1 MRKAHKTLINCDPLQ
16 AKASRDWQAAR
27 EQRKALRK
35 QKMREAHAKQV
46 AEALANGVKVQTVP
60 YNTTGKGP
68 KVFVKSHK
76 QQLREAQETIQRL
89 EHQLAKAKAFAKH
102 DFYDSPAWQR
112 LRYEALRRANG
123 CCELCGM
130 SKSDGVIIQVD
141 HIKPRS
147 KYPEL
152 ELDPNNLQVLCK
164 PCNLGKSNRDAT
176 DWRKPVLKVIGGN

>member
-1 MRKAHKTLINCDPLQ
+1 MARAHKILINCDPAQ
-16 AKASRDWQAAR
+16 AKASREWQSAR
-27 EQRKALRK
+27 EQKKIARK
-35 QKMREAHAKQV
+35 QRMREAHEKQV
-46 AEALANGVKVQTVP
+46 AEAIANGVKVQAVP
-60 YNTTGKGP
+60 YNVTGKGP

-76 QQLREAQETIQRL
+76 EQLRDAQAMIQRL
-89 EHQLAKAKAFAKH
+89 EHQLAKAKAYAKH

-112 LRYEALRRANG
+112 LRYDALRRANG

-130 SKSDGVIIQVD
+130 SKADGVIIQVD

-147 KYPEL
+147 LFPHLEL
-152 ELDPNNLQVLCK
+152 EPSNLQVLCK